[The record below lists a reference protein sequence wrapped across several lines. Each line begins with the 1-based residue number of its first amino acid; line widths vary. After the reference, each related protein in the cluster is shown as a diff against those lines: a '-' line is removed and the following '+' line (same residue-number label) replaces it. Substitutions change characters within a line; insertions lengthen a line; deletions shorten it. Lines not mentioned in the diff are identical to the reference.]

1 MEPFIRS
8 DQYNF
13 IKVQTQTLINGHSTV
28 NDIDVINALK
38 SMAIEKVSN
47 LFGDLNDEKK
57 QLIDPIL
64 EIKDKT
70 QAEEFLAQLKPYV
83 IPFKEVTE
91 QTLKKL
97 FPKAKKLKVPSLENM
112 DLKEIS
118 YLGWYDKGSNKK
130 YIVAGHQNKLIGLHG
145 TFENSNQ
152 KGICAICNAYEEVGM
167 FLSESKGADKGT
179 FIKRGNYIC
188 QDSQKCNHNL
198 TTLDKMNDFIVQ
210 ISR

>member
-8 DQYNF
+8 NQYNF
-13 IKVQTQTLINGHSTV
+13 IKAQTQTLINGHSTV
-28 NDIDVINALK
+28 NDIDVLNALK
-38 SMAIEKVSN
+38 SMAKEKVSN
-47 LFGDLNDEKK
+47 LFGDLNEEQK
-57 QLIDPIL
+57 QLMEPIL
-64 EIKDKT
+64 KIKDKT
-70 QAEEFLAQLKPYV
+70 QAEEFLVQLKPYV

-91 QTLKKL
+91 QKLKKL
-97 FPKAKKLKVPSLENM
+97 FPKAKKLKVPLLENL

-118 YLGWYDKGSNKK
+118 YLGWHDKGSNKK
-130 YIVAGHQNKLIGLHG
+130 YIVVGHQDKLIGLQG

-167 FLSESKGADKGT
+167 FLSESKGSDKGT

-198 TTLDKMNDFIVQ
+198 TTLDKLNDFIVQ
-210 ISR
+210 LNR

>member
-13 IKVQTQTLINGHSTV
+13 IKAQTQTLINGHSTV

-38 SMAIEKVSN
+38 SMAKEKVLN
-47 LFGDLNDEKK
+47 LFGDLNDEQK
-57 QLIDPIL
+57 QLMDPIL

-91 QTLKKL
+91 QTLKKI
-97 FPKAKKLKVPSLENM
+97 FPKAKKLKVPLLENM

-130 YIVAGHQNKLIGLHG
+130 YIVVGHQNKLIGLHG
-145 TFENSNQ
+145 TFQNSNQ
-152 KGICAICNAYEEVGM
+152 KGICAICNAYEKVGM
-167 FLSESKGADKGT
+167 FLSESKGVDKGT

-188 QDSQKCNHNL
+188 QDSQKCNHHL
-198 TTLDKMNDFIVQ
+198 TTLDKLNDFIVQ
-210 ISR
+210 ITR

>member
-13 IKVQTQTLINGHSTV
+13 IKAQTQTLVNGYSTV
-28 NDIDVINALK
+28 NDIGVLNALK
-38 SMAIEKVSN
+38 SMAKEKVSN
-47 LFGDLNDEKK
+47 LFGGLNDEQN
-57 QLIDPIL
+57 QLMDPIL

-70 QAEEFLAQLKPYV
+70 QSEEFMAQLKPYV

-130 YIVAGHQNKLIGLHG
+130 YIVAGHQNKLMGLHG

-167 FLSESKGADKGT
+167 FLSESKGSDKGT
-179 FIKRGNYIC
+179 FVKRGNYIC

-198 TTLDKMNDFIVQ
+198 ITLDKLNDFIVL